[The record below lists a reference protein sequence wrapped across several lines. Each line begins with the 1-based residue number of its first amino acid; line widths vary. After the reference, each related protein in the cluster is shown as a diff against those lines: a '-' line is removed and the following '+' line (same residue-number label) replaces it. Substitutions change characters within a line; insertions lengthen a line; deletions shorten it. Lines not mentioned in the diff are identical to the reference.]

1 MCWKALKIEEGQ
13 PRHGSEEQNWNRE
26 ESKERGGIFFIIIIF
41 RIVMSKLQ
49 YYLNIFSTVM
59 YHSIVII

>member
-1 MCWKALKIEEGQ
+1 MRKGNLGMGVRNRIGIEKS
-13 PRHGSEEQNWNRE
+13 PKKEEAF
-26 ESKERGGIFFIIIIF
+26 FFIIIIF